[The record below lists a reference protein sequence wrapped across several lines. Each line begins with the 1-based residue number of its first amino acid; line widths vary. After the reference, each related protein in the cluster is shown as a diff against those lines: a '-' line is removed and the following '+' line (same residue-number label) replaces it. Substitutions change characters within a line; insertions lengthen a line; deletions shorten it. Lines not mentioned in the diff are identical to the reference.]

1 MTADPSE
8 EPGRPKRRRRRRR
21 RPNGGSTPQA
31 GTTPEG
37 AGGTGSSDTPPRT
50 HEPSDDVPPRS
61 RRRRRRRRAPKRDKS
76 GATPS
81 GLAAAPDGAGGDG
94 AAPKGAARNGA
105 RSKGGTR
112 RRAGR
117 GGSPSGSNPRR
128 KIPTHKEVS
137 AGGVVYRRDDDGALE
152 ILLASRRTRRGDL
165 AWGLAKGG
173 IEAGESNEDAAIRE
187 VREETGI
194 VAEIEGSLGE
204 TKYIYVWEDVRIR
217 KTVHFFLMRATGGDP
232 DDRDDEMEE
241 IRWFPMERALKRA
254 AYRGEREMLGRAA
267 ELLGS

>member
-1 MTADPSE
+1 MDGPSPTPALESLPMTADPSE

-21 RPNGGSTPQA
+21 RPKGGSTAQA
-31 GTTPEG
+31 GTAPDG
-37 AGGTGSSDTPPRT
+37 AGGTGSSDAPPAPRD
-50 HEPSDDVPPRS
+50 EPSAEAARGRS
-61 RRRRRRRRAPKRDKS
+61 RRRRARRRTGR
-76 GATPS
+76 GASP
-81 GLAAAPDGAGGDG
+81 
-94 AAPKGAARNGA
+94 NGA
-105 RSKGGTR
+105 SQ
-112 RRAGR
+112 
-117 GGSPSGSNPRR
+117 RR
-128 KIPTHKEVS
+128 KIPTQKEVS
-137 AGGVVYRRDDDGALE
+137 AGGVVYRRNDDGTIE

-173 IEAGESNEDAAIRE
+173 LEAGETNEDAAIRE

-204 TKYIYVWEDVRIR
+204 TKYFYVWEDVRIR
-217 KTVHFFLMRATGGDP
+217 KTVHFFLMRATGGDS

-267 ELLGS
+267 DLLGT